1 MIVMKFGWTSVG
13 SAEAMRRIGEI
24 VTQALPRKPFVVVSA
39 VSKVTD
45 RLLESARRVQRRAAT
60 VDELLEPL
68 CSGLAVARA

>member
-1 MIVMKFGWTSVG
+1 MIVMKFGGTSVG
-13 SAEAMRRIGEI
+13 RAAARRVGEI
-24 VTQALPRKPFVVVSA
+24 VAQALPRKPVAVVSA

-68 CSGLAVARA
+68 CAGLAIART